1 MFFDIPYVGRILP
14 SILKAIPITLLITF
28 LPLFL
33 GTIFGLLIA
42 LSRNYRVFGVC
53 QLAALYVS
61 FIRGTPMFVLLFLF
75 YYGLP
80 LLLGIGVQAIP
91 ALFTGL
97 VTFTFYCGAYLS
109 EIIRGALKSVDMHQ
123 MEAARSIGM
132 TFFSA
137 YRRIIIPQAVV
148 IALPNFFNYT
158 AATLKNSSLVFA
170 IGIIDV
176 MASAKIAA
184 EVGYRFIES
193 YTTVAVLYVVFSVI
207 FSVVFRGLEEAAK
220 RRMGGLIDAK

>member
-1 MFFDIPYVGRILP
+1 MFFDVPYVGEILP
-14 SILKAIPITLLITF
+14 SVLKAIPVTLLVTF
-28 LPLFL
+28 LPILL
-33 GTIFGLLIA
+33 GMVFGLLIA
-42 LSRNYRVFGVC
+42 LARNYRIFAVHH
-53 QLAALYVS
+53 LAALYVS

-80 LLLGIGVQAIP
+80 LLFGFSVQTIP
-91 ALFTGL
+91 ALLTGL
-97 VTFTFYCGAYLS
+97 ITFTFYCAAYLS

-193 YTTVAVLYVVFSVI
+193 YTLVAALYVIFSVI
-207 FSVVFRGLEEAAK
+207 FSMVFRSLEEAAK